1 MAGQVEGI
9 VCVSH
14 KSVNHE
20 APRGIDSA
28 TWPDCLIRVTGALCA
43 DTHTETHRTAADSIG
58 SVRCKGGDRLHL
70 SSIIHFLQRGHRGV
84 FESDT
89 LART

>member
-1 MAGQVEGI
+1 M
-9 VCVSH
+9 CVIH
-14 KSVNHE
+14 KSDKHE
-20 APRGIDSA
+20 APRRIDSA
-28 TWPDCLIRVTGALCA
+28 AWPECLIRLSGALCA
-43 DTHTETHRTAADSIG
+43 DTHTETHRTTADSIS
-58 SVRCKGGDRLHL
+58 SVQCRGGDRLHL